1 MISDDTLHESSRD
14 IAVSNDE
21 TKQESTDRFV
31 LSDETREPFL
41 KNNPPRRILVNSI
54 PKCGTTWVRT
64 MMAALPGYEEYPRK
78 GNDGTK
84 PEQLLG
90 VEPGQVFHGHLTAN
104 KKVFEIL
111 NKRDFTVVYVY
122 RDLRDAVISNYFHL
136 KYLNPKRAPKLF
148 ENTEKEE
155 LLLAENLEAWCN
167 SAKRYHDV
175 RNWLKVPGTTNVTY
189 EALKADTS
197 GELHRIL
204 SELKFSFNQDLVDFS
219 VRSGSFER
227 MSGRKTG
234 QEDPGSPQRKG
245 IVGDWKNHFSDRVKE
260 SFKEKYGHFL
270 FEYGDEQN
278 VEW

>member
-1 MISDDTLHESSRD
+1 MISDETPYKSSRD
-14 IAVSNDE
+14 TTVANGE
-21 TKQESTDRFV
+21 TKQEPTDRIL
-31 LSDETREPFL
+31 LSDRTRESFL

-64 MMAALPGYEEYPRK
+64 IMAALPGYEEYPRK

-111 NKRDFTVVYVY
+111 NERDFTVIYVY

-136 KYLNPKRAPKLF
+136 KYLNPKRAPKFF
-148 ENTEKEE
+148 EDMEKEE
-155 LLLAENLEAWCN
+155 LLLAENLEKWCN

-175 RNWLKVPGTTNVTY
+175 RHWLKIPRTSNVTY

-204 SELKFSFNQDLVDFS
+204 SEMKFSFNQELIDFS
-219 VRSGSFER
+219 VRSASFER
-227 MSGRKTG
+227 MSGRKVG

-245 IVGDWKNHFSDRVKE
+245 IVGDWKNHFSDRVKA
-260 SFKEKYGHFL
+260 SFKEKYGPL
-270 FEYGDEQN
+270 LIEYGYEQN
-278 VEW
+278 DEW